1 METLYDLLGALPRDE
16 ADDLRT
22 AFRRAVKG
30 AHPDLRPDD
39 PDAALKFRQI
49 VRANEILGDPE
60 QRAAYDYLLTLAQLE
75 KTRALAHPIATKIH
89 KLASTMMALASASIV
104 AIGGYLIFMH
114 MSMALVAPSAPTASA
129 HKSEDNADLTSR
141 VSASI
146 AAVNRAAPSPAESES
161 EPATMTMRLPDV
173 ASAYASL
180 FHALQASA
188 ASDRVSSEDR
198 AIQLDPKLIVSY
210 AGQGFPFDPTP
221 KSDHVF
227 ADTLSVKRT
236 EKPSHAKSVVVAF
249 PKTTE
254 KAAPPRAVPLP
265 RPRKPTHIF
274 TEQRVFTEERAWY
287 ASASQ

>member
-30 AHPDLRPDD
+30 AHPDLRPGD
-39 PDAALKFRQI
+39 PDAALKFRHI

-114 MSMALVAPSAPTASA
+114 VSMALVAPSAPTAGA
-129 HKSEDNADLTSR
+129 HKSENNADLTSR

-146 AAVNRAAPSPAESES
+146 AAVSRAAPSSVESES
-161 EPATMTMRLPDV
+161 EPATMTTRLPDV

-180 FHALQASA
+180 FHALQVSA

-210 AGQGFPFDPTP
+210 TGQGFPFDPTP

-227 ADTLSVKRT
+227 ADTPPVRRT
-236 EKPSHAKSVVVAF
+236 EKPSPAKSVVVAS
-249 PKTTE
+249 PKPSEKTT
-254 KAAPPRAVPLP
+254 PPRTVPLP
-265 RPRKPTHIF
+265 RPRKPAHIF
-274 TEQRVFTEERAWY
+274 TEQPFTEQRSWY

>member
-30 AHPDLRPDD
+30 THPDLRPGD

-75 KTRALAHPIATKIH
+75 KSRTLAHPIATKIH
-89 KLASTMMALASASIV
+89 KLASTMMALTGASIV
-104 AIGGYLIFMH
+104 AVGGYLVFMH
-114 MSMALVAPSAPTASA
+114 VSMALVAPSVPTANA
-129 HKSEDNADLTSR
+129 HKSENNADLTSR

-161 EPATMTMRLPDV
+161 ESATMTTRLPDV
-173 ASAYASL
+173 ASAYAIL
-180 FHALQASA
+180 FQALQASA

-210 AGQGFPFDPTP
+210 TGQGFPFDPTP
-221 KSDHVF
+221 KSDHLF
-227 ADTLSVKRT
+227 ADTPPVRRT
-236 EKPSHAKSVVVAF
+236 EKPSHAKSVVVAS
-249 PKTTE
+249 PKATE
-254 KAAPPRAVPLP
+254 KTAPPRAVPLP
-265 RPRKPTHIF
+265 RPRKPAYIF
-274 TEQRVFTEERAWY
+274 TEQPVTDHRAWY
-287 ASASQ
+287 VSASQ

>member
-30 AHPDLRPDD
+30 AHPDLRPGD

-75 KTRALAHPIATKIH
+75 KSRTLVHPIATKIH

-104 AIGGYLIFMH
+104 AVGGYLVFMH
-114 MSMALVAPSAPTASA
+114 VSMALVAPSAPTASA
-129 HKSEDNADLTSR
+129 YKSEDNTDLTSR

-146 AAVNRAAPSPAESES
+146 AAVSRVAPSPVESES
-161 EPATMTMRLPDV
+161 EPATMTTTSPDA

-180 FHALQASA
+180 FQALQASA
-188 ASDRVSSEDR
+188 ASEHVSPEDR
-198 AIQLDPKLIVSY
+198 AIQFDPKLIVSY
-210 AGQGFPFDPTP
+210 AGQGFPSDPTP
-221 KSDHVF
+221 KSDQIF
-227 ADTLSVKRT
+227 ADAPSVRRT
-236 EKPSHAKSVVVAF
+236 EKPSHAKSFVVAS
-249 PKTTE
+249 PKPTE
-254 KAAPPRAVPLP
+254 KTAPPRAVPLP
-265 RPRKPTHIF
+265 RPRKPAHIFTEHIF
-274 TEQRVFTEERAWY
+274 TEQRSWY